1 MNTSG
6 KERVIAYVDGF
17 NLYNGLKDSG
27 FKRYCWLNL
36 ETLVL
41 KFLKPQQELIGIK
54 YFSSSITSNVDK
66 RALQKIYFD
75 ALSTAERVRTV
86 LGEFQPGKN
95 QCHICGQFS
104 HVYNEKMTDV
114 NIATHM
120 LADFY
125 GDRFD
130 VAMLISGDTDLVP
143 PIRHI
148 NESGTSKLVFVAFPP
163 GRVNDKIRKYAKGS
177 LVIGRKN
184 LADSQFE
191 EKFQTAY
198 GEILSRPTKWR

>member
-1 MNTSG
+1 VGTSG

-17 NLYNGLKDSG
+17 NLYNGLKDNG
-27 FKRYCWLNL
+27 FRRYSWLNL

-41 KFLKPQQELIGIK
+41 ELLKPQQELVGIK
-54 YFSSSITSNVDK
+54 YFSSAIDNNADR
-66 RALQKIYFD
+66 RARQIIYFD
-75 ALSTAERVRTV
+75 ALSTVARIQII
-86 LGEFQPGKN
+86 LGIFQKGKS
-95 QCHICGQFS
+95 QCQICGQVS
-104 HVYNEKMTDV
+104 HVNSEKMTDV

-130 VAMLISGDTDLVP
+130 MAMLISGDTDLVP

-148 NESGTSKLVFVAFPP
+148 NESGLSKRVLVAFPP
-163 GRVNDKIRKYAKGS
+163 GRVNDKIRNYAKGS
-177 LVIGRKN
+177 LVIGRKK

-198 GEILSRPTKWR
+198 GETLSRPTKWR